1 MDPLNYHEDMES
13 YFKAKRK
20 LFSDYMRGERRAAV
34 NLDDPYGALLHAEL
48 GERAAGYSLSDRN
61 ADFCAE
67 IVRMSAEGTDV
78 LMSVPDSGSPIEMK
92 LPLLGRYNVMNAL
105 QALSLSWM
113 YGAGTEAVLD
123 GLSKVKQVP
132 GRLERYL
139 IKGSGTCV
147 IDFAHNPDGLEKI
160 LSALRPLCEG
170 RLTVVFGASGESD
183 KSKRPLMGETAS
195 RLADHT

>member
-1 MDPLNYHEDMES
+1 
-13 YFKAKRK
+13 
-20 LFSDYMRGERRAAV
+20 
-34 NLDDPYGALLHAEL
+34 
-48 GERAAGYSLSDRN
+48 
-61 ADFCAE
+61 
-67 IVRMSAEGTDV
+67 
-78 LMSVPDSGSPIEMK
+78 
-92 LPLLGRYNVMNAL
+92 
-105 QALSLSWM
+105 M

-195 RLADHT
+195 RLADHVIISSDNPKNEDPGLIAEEILSGAKQYSAACTVMIDREEAVGYGLDMLSPGDILVLAGKGPETSQIMKDGPVPYSDRDALMGWCARKGRAVV